1 MMNVSE
7 QDADAA
13 AAAADDDVEKTVTSQ
28 QMTSSTSLDNLQVSI
43 IYLLLANV
51 YFRDAGNCLE
61 RQLFKD
67 TYWLFC
73 GCICCYHLTFICLLI
88 SFMYGCVL
96 SAEFYT
102 LN

>member
-1 MMNVSE
+1 MYNLRPERYELALAVKG
-7 QDADAA
+7 DAR
-13 AAAADDDVEKTVTSQ
+13 
-28 QMTSSTSLDNLQVSI
+28 N
-43 IYLLLANV
+43 
-51 YFRDAGNCLE
+51 FLE

-67 TYWLFC
+67 TYQLFLSS
-73 GCICCYHLTFICLLI
+73 ICCYHLTFICLLI